1 MSEIVFLVE
10 DSPEDGL
17 VARALGYSIFTDG
30 QSYEH
35 LRENA
40 RDAVR
45 CHFENGEMPT
55 VIRFDCTVAT
65 PRIQSLFQ
73 IIGQSK

>member
-10 DSPEDGL
+10 DSSEDGFP
-17 VARALGYSIFTDG
+17 ARALGYSIFTDG

-35 LRENA
+35 LPENV

-45 CHFENGEMPT
+45 CHFEDGEMPE
-55 VIRFDCTVAT
+55 VIRLTCQAAS
-65 PRIQSLFQ
+65 QQ
-73 IIGQSK
+73 